1 MAKKTV
7 RKKQPSREQ
16 TRDDDFDPDADDM
29 LDPDYLLME
38 STLKDRER
46 SRIQRQM
53 KARRELERRRDEERL
68 KALIDD
74 IWQVDDVAVR
84 ANCLD

>member
-1 MAKKTV
+1 MAKKTA

-16 TRDDDFDPDADDM
+16 TRDDDFDPDTDDM

-46 SRIQRQM
+46 SKIQRQM
-53 KARRELERRRDEERL
+53 KARRELERRRDEQQL
-68 KALIDD
+68 KALIND
-74 IWQVDDVAVR
+74 IWQVDDVAIR